1 MEILLYVQ
9 KRLCCDRLHL
19 LLSSIV
25 CISTPLLSVIGVF
38 FPSLSIL
45 MRLRRG
51 HSSVYPFDSDVL
63 SGLVLSFFRSVL
75 FRFEYFLGG
84 TSSWCTYVQTRPM
97 TRLPETSIIPCICH
111 NLRCIFSRFS
121 SIITTSTFFNRQW
134 LKYVYLVVFFPSIST
149 E

>member
-1 MEILLYVQ
+1 MFKSVCAAIDYT
-9 KRLCCDRLHL
+9 CCYH
-19 LLSSIV
+19 LSSV
-25 CISTPLLSVIGVF
+25 SALLFWVWSGVF

-134 LKYVYLVVFFPSIST
+134 LKYVYLVVFIPSIST